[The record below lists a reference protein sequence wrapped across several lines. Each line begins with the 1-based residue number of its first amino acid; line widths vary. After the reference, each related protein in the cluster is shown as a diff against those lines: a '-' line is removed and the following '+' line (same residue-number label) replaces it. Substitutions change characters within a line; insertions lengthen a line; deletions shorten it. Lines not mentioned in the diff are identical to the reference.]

1 MFKQSGGSGEA
12 GNANSSCVV
21 WVVQEEAERKARQE
35 RIQEGLRIAEDVKH
49 QKEEIR
55 RAAGLPV
62 DSER

>member
-1 MFKQSGGSGEA
+1 VS
-12 GNANSSCVV
+12 VV

-35 RIQEGLRIAEDVKH
+35 RIQEGLRIAEDVKR
-49 QKEEIR
+49 QKEEMR